1 MPGGI
6 PASLRVT
13 RRYYQPDSNN
23 IIQEYENA
31 KTFGDGAAQ
40 EWNNG
45 LETLGKEAM
54 ADAARWEKW
63 ESQMQLGSDLS
74 QVLREYDLS
83 SFPKYTAEVQSRSAG
98 ASVAQLIAVTNGK
111 HGSEHKGFIAVSF
124 SYVHLNSKSHTQPTT
139 TIRRPDGRRILPN
152 RSKTQ
157 PNFSCRTKFVISP
170 RAALPEWIRTTASA
184 S

>member
-40 EWNNG
+40 EWRNG

-98 ASVAQLIAVTNGK
+98 ASVTQLVAVTNGK
-111 HGSEHKGFIAVSF
+111 HGSEHKGFIAVLFSICSF
-124 SYVHLNSKSHTQPTT
+124 EQQVSYPTSSNNPTARWTTHPANSLQ
-139 TIRRPDGRRILPN
+139 N
-152 RSKTQ
+152 
-157 PNFSCRTKFVISP
+157 
-170 RAALPEWIRTTASA
+170 TA
-184 S
+184 